1 MNRNR
6 KKNKNK
12 GQKPLKE
19 LTIKDNFMFGA
30 TMVKPENCKGLLEMT
45 LQIPIARVEIN
56 IEKTMIYNPEY
67 KGVRLDVYA
76 KDEKNTHYNVEMQAV
91 RKLALGKRSR
101 YYHSQIDMEMLDR
114 GHDYEELPNSYVIFI
129 CDFDPFNQRKYCY
142 TFKSICKETDETDL
156 EDGRVTIFLSTEGEN
171 EDEVPIEMV
180 KFLKFVKADLVT
192 CMDDFEDDFVSK
204 LQKTMQEIKVSRE
217 MEGRYMS
224 MALWLHDERKEGKE
238 EGKLEERASALLDV
252 LEEKGEVS
260 EELEEKI
267 FAEESMEVLRNWF
280 KLAVKVSSVEE
291 FVTLM

>member
-45 LQIPIARVEIN
+45 LQVPIARVEIN

-91 RKLALGKRSR
+91 RKAALGKRSR
-101 YYHSQIDMEMLDR
+101 YYHSQIDMEMLES

-129 CDFDPFNQRKYCY
+129 CDFDPFNQKKYCY
-142 TFKSICKETDETDL
+142 TFKRICKETDETDL
-156 EDGRVTIFLSTEGEN
+156 EDGQVTIFLSTEGEN
-171 EDEVPIEMV
+171 EDEVPTEMV
-180 KFLKFVKADLVT
+180 KFLKFVKADLAT

-224 MALWLHDERKEGKE
+224 MALWLRDERKEGKE

-291 FVTLM
+291 FLTLM

>member
-1 MNRNR
+1 MENMN
-6 KKNKNK
+6 
-12 GQKPLKE
+12 E
-19 LTIKDNFMFGA
+19 LDN
-30 TMVKPENCKGLLEMT
+30 
-45 LQIPIARVEIN
+45 IIA
-56 IEKTMIYNPEY
+56 
-67 KGVRLDVYA
+67 L
-76 KDEKNTHYNVEMQAV
+76 KDEDGNDVEFEFLDLIEYDGTEYVVLLPMEESDEAYEV
-91 RKLALGKRSR
+91 VILKL
-101 YYHSQIDMEMLDR
+101 E
-114 GHDYEELPNSYVIFI
+114 
-129 CDFDPFNQRKYCY
+129 
-142 TFKSICKETDETDL
+142 
-156 EDGRVTIFLSTEGEN
+156 EGEN
-171 EDEVPIEMV
+171 EDEVPTEMV
-180 KFLKFVKADLVT
+180 KFLKFVKADLAT

-224 MALWLHDERKEGKE
+224 MALWLRDERKEGKE

>member
-1 MNRNR
+1 
-6 KKNKNK
+6 
-12 GQKPLKE
+12 
-19 LTIKDNFMFGA
+19 
-30 TMVKPENCKGLLEMT
+30 
-45 LQIPIARVEIN
+45 
-56 IEKTMIYNPEY
+56 MIYNPEY

-91 RKLALGKRSR
+91 RKLALGKCSR

-180 KFLKFVKADLVT
+180 KFLKFVKADLAT

>member
-91 RKLALGKRSR
+91 RKLALGKCSR

-180 KFLKFVKADLVT
+180 KFLKFVKADLAT

>member
-91 RKLALGKRSR
+91 RKLALGKCSR

-180 KFLKFVKADLVT
+180 KFLKFVKADLAT
-192 CMDDFEDDFVSK
+192 CMGDFEDDFVSK

>member
-91 RKLALGKRSR
+91 RKLALGKCSR

-142 TFKSICKETDETDL
+142 TFKSICKETVETDL

-180 KFLKFVKADLVT
+180 KFLKFVKADLAT

>member
-180 KFLKFVKADLVT
+180 KFLKFVKADLAT
-192 CMDDFEDDFVSK
+192 CMGDFEDDFVSK

>member
-91 RKLALGKRSR
+91 RKLALGKCSR

-142 TFKSICKETDETDL
+142 TFKSICKETDETDF

-180 KFLKFVKADLVT
+180 KFLKFVKADLAT

>member
-180 KFLKFVKADLVT
+180 KFLKFVKADLAT